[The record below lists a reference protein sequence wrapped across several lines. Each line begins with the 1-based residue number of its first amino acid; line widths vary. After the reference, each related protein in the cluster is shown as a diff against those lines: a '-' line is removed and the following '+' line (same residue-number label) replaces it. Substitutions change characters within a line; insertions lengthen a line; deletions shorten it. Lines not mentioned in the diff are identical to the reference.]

1 MATVNLMNGFRD
13 LYLDLSELSQNTDD
27 LLESRLHDVERLRVE
42 LESRQ
47 AELRALLEK
56 SPKND
61 ESRESLSS
69 GTSHANSP
77 YLTGDE
83 RKTDWHFQRQDCG

>member
-1 MATVNLMNGFRD
+1 MTTNMINGFRD

-27 LLESRLHDVERLRVE
+27 LLESRMHDVERLRVE

-47 AELRALLEK
+47 AELKALLEK

-69 GTSHANSP
+69 GRSLANYP
-77 YLTGDE
+77 
-83 RKTDWHFQRQDCG
+83 F